1 MNRHCPICPQPAPT
15 LRVIDIRGV
24 SVDTCPR
31 CIGHWLDA
39 GELERL
45 APGWKTEAIEAAV
58 PSASRRCRH
67 SRHHVPV
74 TREDCGLCG
83 SPASRC
89 PDCETFLSQVRTEV
103 CAVDLCGYCRGIWLD
118 ANELKALVAWHR
130 DTRRPLAVGAAV
142 AGSAAAAAAAAIAL
156 AQVSGDSVGESKAAK
171 AVVTT
176 LEHAGHVVDAAELGV
191 EVVDAAGMTLET
203 VGNAVE
209 VAVEGASAISEA
221 VGGVLEAVAGLF
233 P

>member
-31 CIGHWLDA
+31 CTGHWLDV

-45 APGWKTEAIEAAV
+45 APGWKTEAIEAAM

-67 SRHHVPV
+67 SRHHVPP
-74 TREDCGLCG
+74 TREACGLCG
-83 SPASRC
+83 SPAARC

-103 CAVDLCGYCRGIWLD
+103 CAVDLCGHCRGIWLD
-118 ANELKALVAWHR
+118 ANELKALTTWYR
-130 DTRRPLAVGAAV
+130 DNRRSLKVGPT
-142 AGSAAAAAAAAIAL
+142 AGGAAAAAAAAIAL
-156 AQVSGDSVGESKAAK
+156 AQVTGESAGESKVAK

-176 LEHAGHVVDAAELGV
+176 LEHAGTAMDVTELGV
-191 EVVDAAGMTLET
+191 DVVDAAGITLDS

-209 VAVEGASAISEA
+209 AAVEGASAISEA
-221 VGGVLEAVAGLF
+221 VGGVLEVVAGLF